1 MKSCI
6 MWVVTIR
13 FKYIDLVVGSCRF
26 AIEEMFNKTTTTNQ
40 FRQPIDG
47 IHDQIQLHLIFML
60 QMWNICGVCISCC
73 NHVTCAKHARGYT
86 CEKKKI

>member
-6 MWVVTIR
+6 MWVITIR

-26 AIEEMFNKTTTTNQ
+26 ATKDMFNKTTTTNK

-60 QMWNICGVCISCC
+60 
-73 NHVTCAKHARGYT
+73 
-86 CEKKKI
+86 